1 MKTLNLVLLGAFILS
16 ALVQFNDPDPL
27 CWILIYSA
35 MAVICSLQHLGRL
48 RWYVTAAR
56 ALLSLIW
63 IASLLPALKDVP
75 WRELVGSL
83 AMQNEAVEEAR
94 GIGG

>member
-1 MKTLNLVLLGAFILS
+1 MLDSDLFSHGGDLLS
-16 ALVQFNDPDPL
+16 AAF
-27 CWILIYSA
+27 
-35 MAVICSLQHLGRL
+35 G
-48 RWYVTAAR
+48 WYVTAAR

-75 WRELVGSL
+75 SRELVGSL